1 MLKFTRHVIILLL
14 LNVVLCN
21 SQPDSEPKIQS
32 IAETLSSGYTSR
44 DSAAAIG
51 ILQARLQQILSKA
64 KLGVGA
70 KYSLKVYSMDSHKTY
85 FERNPYAPLT
95 PASTTK
101 LFSTF
106 AAFATL
112 GGSYGVPTTVYSDAP
127 IQNGVINGNL
137 YLVGHGDALLTTT
150 DIEEL
155 AEQITKKG
163 VKKITGTIY
172 GDGTYFDNLTER
184 HIYSGDHEVVEPMPP
199 ITALG
204 INRNTVTVMASPGN
218 PTHVQTLPPS
228 DAFSIVNSAQAV
240 APAKIPVASVTK
252 TATPT
257 KKTVQTLPA
266 KKPSK
271 VKVIAKH
278 SSKKAK
284 VIPKKSVVKKS
295 NHSKRRA
302 SLYNSPYNPY
312 EDIYNLGDA
321 PPAPRSSK
329 KRAAKAPRMAAFS
342 VNSQTLPN
350 GTQQF
355 VARGS
360 VGRGGLHTSYFVITK
375 PELAAAGTLRNRL
388 VSGGV
393 DVTGGIGIQAKPQ
406 SAQQIAEFKR
416 PIAEIISLLN
426 KNSDNFL
433 AEHIFKMVGA
443 AAGGQTQTAKKSVET
458 ITKALEKEGI
468 STEGLCMNDGSG
480 LCRRNLFS
488 ANTEVGLLAK
498 AAELPFYLE
507 FQTSF
512 ALAGV
517 DGTLKKRMKG
527 TAAERNLHAK
537 TGTLRNASALA
548 GYVNT
553 RDNERLTF
561 AFIFNGGT
569 VGIYKQIENELG
581 ACLADFS
588 LTSAL
593 KEVTASSKT
602 SAR

>member
-1 MLKFTRHVIILLL
+1 MLKLARHVVIVLLV
-14 LNVVLCN
+14 NAVAGS
-21 SQPDSEPKIQS
+21 SQPDSAPKINASEQQS
-32 IAETLSSGYTSR
+32 QRYTSR
-44 DSAAAIG
+44 DSTAAIA
-51 ILQARLQQILSKA
+51 ILQARLGQILASA

-70 KYSLKVYSMDSHKTY
+70 KNSLKVFSMDSRKTY

-112 GGSYGVPTTVYSDAP
+112 GDSYQVPTSVYSDAP

-155 AEQITKKG
+155 ADQISKKG
-163 VKKITGTIY
+163 IKKITGTIF

-184 HIYSGDHEVVEPMPP
+184 HIYSGDRDVVEAMPP

-218 PTHVQTLPPS
+218 PPNVQTLPPS
-228 DAFSIVNSAQAV
+228 DAFRIVSSAQVAV
-240 APAKIPVASVTK
+240 PVKKIA
-252 TATPT
+252 
-257 KKTVQTLPA
+257 A
-266 KKPSK
+266 KKHLPNK
-271 VKVIAKH
+271 ITPKH
-278 SSKKAK
+278 TG
-284 VIPKKSVVKKS
+284 KKSIIIQKKPLVKKQTRI
-295 NHSKRRA
+295 KGRA
-302 SLYNSPYNPY
+302 MLFNSIYNPN
-312 EDIYNLGDA
+312 EDIYNRGDA
-321 PPAPRSSK
+321 PPAPRGR
-329 KRAAKAPRMAAFS
+329 KRTKTRRAPAFT
-342 VNSQTLPN
+342 VNCQTLPN
-350 GTQQF
+350 GGQQF

-360 VGRGGLHTSYFVITK
+360 VSRGGLHTSYFVIKK

-388 VSGGV
+388 ESGGV
-393 DVTGGIGIQAKPQ
+393 DVVGGTAVQAKPQ
-406 SAQQIAEFKR
+406 SAQLIAEFKR

-443 AAGGQTQTAKKSVET
+443 AAGGQKETAKKSIET
-458 ITKALEKEGI
+458 ITRALEKEGI
-468 STEGLCMNDGSG
+468 STEGLCINDGSG

-488 ANTEVGLLAK
+488 ANTEVGLLTK
-498 AAELPFYLE
+498 AAELPFFLE
-507 FQTSF
+507 FQYSF

-527 TAAERNLHAK
+527 TPAERNLHAK

-553 RDNERLTF
+553 RDNERLAF
-561 AFIFNGGT
+561 AFIFNGNS
-569 VGIYKQIENELG
+569 VGIYKQTENELG

-588 LTSAL
+588 LADAL
-593 KEVTASSKT
+593 KEVTSK
-602 SAR
+602 SQQK